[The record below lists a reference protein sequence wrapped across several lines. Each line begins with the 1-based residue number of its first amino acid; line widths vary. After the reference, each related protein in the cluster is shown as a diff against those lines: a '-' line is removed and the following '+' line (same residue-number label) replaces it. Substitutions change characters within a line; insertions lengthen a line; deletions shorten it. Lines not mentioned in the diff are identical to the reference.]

1 MKPCIVCLSF
11 SLCDLYNTEMRWL
24 KIKKNYRHIEC
35 FPLCRALFDLKSQDA
50 GRVMTCFATVLVTI
64 LLYTWVSEM
73 FPCVSYCAV
82 SIIRRQPV
90 SSLVLLTAILILMA
104 VFVYP
109 RLSGDYLTL
118 RVSRIDTREFHTT
131 VSVVV
136 RLHVHFRSCRN

>member
-1 MKPCIVCLSF
+1 MSCVI
-11 SLCDLYNTEMRWL
+11 W
-24 KIKKNYRHIEC
+24 
-35 FPLCRALFDLKSQDA
+35 SQDSRRWSCYDVFCYGLGNHTA
-50 GRVMTCFATVLVTI
+50 VHGFPKCF
-64 LLYTWVSEM
+64 S
-73 FPCVSYCAV
+73 CVSYCAV
-82 SIIRRQPV
+82 SIIPRQPV